1 LDLLLENIQ
10 FRKTMKCLERNLGI
24 TAIHSIFKE
33 IPTDQEL
40 AKSLHTAITK
50 GNAKVIGDSTT
61 PPETSIIL
69 DFTGQAY
76 NLPKPNTDER
86 CLMELLQLHNNVSTI
101 MLRLDFSD
109 KSHKQQLQQS
119 LLQDLTSLQK
129 IVLQIPYRAEHSV
142 LHDALKSLVQS
153 IIILATAHLEI
164 QGAQL
169 KFNGGRGVEVTKYN
183 NSDEKS
189 VKQCMLGHV
198 VKITF
203 TVSTSPEEN
212 WAVLYHPVFD
222 KCSGGGEGLKELDPV
237 QIGTLLTWRTK
248 ITRKGEEIP
257 PPPSQK
263 RKAKKK
269 TDKEKRKVGRPSK
282 KSRIVIE

>member
-1 LDLLLENIQ
+1 
-10 FRKTMKCLERNLGI
+10 MKCLERNLGI

-198 VKITF
+198 VKIGQSYTIQF
-203 TVSTSPEEN
+203 STN
-212 WAVLYHPVFD
+212 VR
-222 KCSGGGEGLKELDPV
+222 GGREGLKELDPV

>member
-1 LDLLLENIQ
+1 
-10 FRKTMKCLERNLGI
+10 MKCLERNLGI

-169 KFNGGRGVEVTKYN
+169 KFNGGRG
-183 NSDEKS
+183 
-189 VKQCMLGHV
+189 
-198 VKITF
+198 
-203 TVSTSPEEN
+203 
-212 WAVLYHPVFD
+212 
-222 KCSGGGEGLKELDPV
+222 
-237 QIGTLLTWRTK
+237 
-248 ITRKGEEIP
+248 
-257 PPPSQK
+257 
-263 RKAKKK
+263 
-269 TDKEKRKVGRPSK
+269 
-282 KSRIVIE
+282 

>member
-1 LDLLLENIQ
+1 
-10 FRKTMKCLERNLGI
+10 MKCLERNLGI

-109 KSHKQQLQQS
+109 KSHKQQLQQ
-119 LLQDLTSLQK
+119 
-129 IVLQIPYRAEHSV
+129 LQIAINLLPSSF
-142 LHDALKSLVQS
+142 LKNAQCTNPFLWVSSSTFTASSWEILRNLGFASLINAAWGFPTKMQTS
-153 IIILATAHLEI
+153 ISPVARQDVSATALH
-164 QGAQL
+164 A
-169 KFNGGRGVEVTKYN
+169 
-183 NSDEKS
+183 
-189 VKQCMLGHV
+189 H
-198 VKITF
+198 
-203 TVSTSPEEN
+203 SPNEM
-212 WAVLYHPVFD
+212 D
-222 KCSGGGEGLKELDPV
+222 SGFCRM
-237 QIGTLLTWRTK
+237 I
-248 ITRKGEEIP
+248 
-257 PPPSQK
+257 
-263 RKAKKK
+263 
-269 TDKEKRKVGRPSK
+269 
-282 KSRIVIE
+282 SRACL